1 MPAKTRTIP
10 EYINEQTQRCHQS
23 RRGRVNKNLY
33 HVNYKHTSCAHT
45 DLTLLKQP
53 MTWAYQFHSF
63 QTSNEMHLSISPI
76 SNNQWHTFINFTYLK
91 QLMNTHIKL
100 THSKTTNHGHTM
112 ISPIWNLKQPTTYT
126 HRCNSSE
133 TTNHMHTSHP
143 FETTNHM
150 HIFQPLETTNH
161 YLLECTF
168 RCQIKANKLKK
179 KKKEMA
185 KADEMWCVRFALI
198 IGYSFWGD

>member
-53 MTWAYQFHSF
+53 MTCAYQFHSF

-100 THSKTTNHGHTM
+100 THSKQQIMGTQWSHRFE
-112 ISPIWNLKQPTTYT
+112 IWNNQPRTHIDVTHLKQPITCIPLTHLKQQITCTYF
-126 HRCNSSE
+126 
-133 TTNHMHTSHP
+133 NHLK
-143 FETTNHM
+143 
-150 HIFQPLETTNH
+150 QPITISWNVLSDA
-161 YLLECTF
+161 
-168 RCQIKANKLKK
+168 R
-179 KKKEMA
+179 
-185 KADEMWCVRFALI
+185 
-198 IGYSFWGD
+198 